1 MGKAMDVSATVTSKG
16 QVTIPAAMRE
26 RLGLKAG
33 DRIRFVEGPDGR
45 VTVERRETL
54 SFADLRG
61 IVKLDHPV
69 TAEEIDRWCREA
81 RDGGWSRERE

>member
-1 MGKAMDVSATVTSKG
+1 MSKAMDISATVTSKG
-16 QVTIPAAMRE
+16 QVTIPAALRE

-45 VTVERRETL
+45 VTIERRQTL

-61 IVKLDHPV
+61 IVKLDRPV
-69 TAEEIDRWCREA
+69 KADEIDRWCREA